1 MSNIRPFE
9 SSMPQVAT
17 DAWIDET
24 AVVIGNVSIG
34 SHSSVWPMT
43 VIRGDVHA
51 IRIGSE
57 SNVQDGCVLH
67 VSHDSKYQPGGSPL
81 ILGDRVTVGHKAVL
95 HGCNIADSCFI
106 GMGCTILD
114 GAVLESR
121 AMLGAGSLVP
131 SGKHLEG
138 GYLWVGTPARRV
150 RPLSDQE
157 LEYLDYS
164 AAHYVRLMKRH
175 AGR

>member
-1 MSNIRPFE
+1 
-9 SSMPQVAT
+9 MPQVAT

-67 VSHDSKYQPGGSPL
+67 VSHDSKYLPGGSPL

-150 RPLSDQE
+150 RLLSDQE

-164 AAHYVRLMKRH
+164 AAHYVRLMERH
-175 AGR
+175 MGKKW